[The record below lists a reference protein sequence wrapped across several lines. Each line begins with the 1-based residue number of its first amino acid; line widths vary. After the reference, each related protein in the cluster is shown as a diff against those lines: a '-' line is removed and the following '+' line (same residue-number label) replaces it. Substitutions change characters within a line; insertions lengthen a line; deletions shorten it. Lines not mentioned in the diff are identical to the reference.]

1 MAFGDD
7 FDLILPNYLVNEEKS
22 RLRDALRQFTVDEKG
37 KEINYADFYKS
48 YGHAYFMQSDLV
60 REIRMS
66 LWNEEG
72 AVFEK
77 SYSDA
82 IIISNT
88 CDISFENKHS
98 MNSKQCLFAP
108 LIDFN
113 EYINDLVASGYEKD
127 KLEQFIQTVKAQ
139 LVTNLFY
146 LPLFH
151 KNNKEY
157 VVFLDNVFWFPAIE
171 LNSYID
177 NIQEN
182 RITSLSHFGY
192 YLFILKLSY
201 HLCRLPEQCDR
212 EVYP

>member
-1 MAFGDD
+1 MAFADN
-7 FDLILPNYLVNEEKS
+7 FDLILPNYLINEDKT
-22 RLRDALRQFTVDEKG
+22 RLRDALKQFTINNKG
-37 KEINYADFYKS
+37 KEINYSDFYKS

-60 REIRMS
+60 KEIRMS
-66 LWNEEG
+66 LWNDDE

-77 SYSDA
+77 VYSDA

-88 CDISFENKHS
+88 CDISFENKHNL
-98 MNSKQCLFAP
+98 NSKQCLFAP

-113 EYINDLVASGYEKD
+113 EYVNDLASSGYEKD

-146 LPLFH
+146 LPMFH
-151 KNNKEY
+151 QKSKEY
-157 VVFLDNVFWFPAIE
+157 IVFLDNIFWFPVNE
-171 LNSYID
+171 LNSYIG
-177 NIQEN
+177 NIDEN
-182 RITSLSHFGY
+182 RISSLSHFGH

-212 EVYP
+212 EINF

>member
-7 FDLILPNYLVNEEKS
+7 FDLILPNYLVDEEKS
-22 RLRDALRQFTVDEKG
+22 RLKNALRQFTVDEKG

-60 REIRMS
+60 KEIRMS

-77 SYSDA
+77 AYSDA

-98 MNSKQCLFAP
+98 IKSKQCLFAP

-113 EYINDLVASGYEKD
+113 EYIRDLAKSGYEKE
-127 KLEQFIQTVKAQ
+127 KLDQFIQTVKAQ

-151 KNNKEY
+151 KDNKEY

-177 NIQEN
+177 SIQDN

-212 EVYP
+212 EVNF